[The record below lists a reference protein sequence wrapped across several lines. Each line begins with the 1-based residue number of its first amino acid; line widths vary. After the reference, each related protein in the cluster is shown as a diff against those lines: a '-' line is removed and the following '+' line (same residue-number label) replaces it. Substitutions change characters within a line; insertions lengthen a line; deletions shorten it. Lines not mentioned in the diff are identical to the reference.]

1 MSRFRNGGTPDAHG
15 SSGDMGDLAHP
26 ASDASAHVAKA
37 RRGGHPQGSQALDL
51 TTHALGNV
59 LTETRI
65 ARVPNRRFYDG
76 RIDTQLAAT
85 GHASSHGELN
95 DTLENAAQRRALEQ
109 FSKTDH
115 RLGVG
120 HLARVDSAEVPVDE
134 VTLHFPLEL
143 LVAPILQVLENQHAQ
158 RHFRRRPAATTA
170 PALRKAA

>member
-120 HLARVDSAEVPVDE
+120 HLARVDSVDE
-134 VTLHFPLEL
+134 VALHSQLADPVAKPSGGGLSRLRLRLLDRAVEL
-143 LVAPILQVLENQHAQ
+143 IDLPKVSLSMN
-158 RHFRRRPAATTA
+158 R
-170 PALRKAA
+170 